1 MIEILKVLGRVI
13 LIGFGLLSI
22 GVGGLCTVIGSSSG
36 SGAGWMVAIGA
47 VSLLIGGAVVWLT
60 FRGWLAK
67 PATEPSSADAA
78 EKENP

>member
-1 MIEILKVLGRVI
+1 MIDVLKVLGRVI
-13 LIGFGLLSI
+13 LIGFGLMSI
-22 GVGGLCTVIGSSSG
+22 AVGGLCTVVGSSSG

-60 FRGWLAK
+60 FRGWLAR
-67 PATEPSSADAA
+67 PATEPGSAEAA